1 MLLRSE
7 FVHCLLCCS
16 YYGSWSDGSSH
27 STLTILYRCLIMIE
41 DFDRSENGDQGEIGL
56 AILEQRYEDLM
67 QEDIYQT
74 EKWMEQLVY

>member
-1 MLLRSE
+1 MLPSCVIDLFSL
-7 FVHCLLCCS
+7 H
-16 YYGSWSDGSSH
+16 SSFF
-27 STLTILYRCLIMIE
+27 RCLILIE

-56 AILEQRYEDLM
+56 AIQEQRYEDMM